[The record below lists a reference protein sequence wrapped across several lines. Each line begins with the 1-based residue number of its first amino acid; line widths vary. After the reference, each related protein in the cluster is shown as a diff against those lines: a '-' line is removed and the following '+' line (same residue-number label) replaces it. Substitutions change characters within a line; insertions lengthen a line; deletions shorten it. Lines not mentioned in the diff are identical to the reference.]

1 MFIYTLPQLVVN
13 KLLIMGIVWETEYI
27 SYIIKFAVSPA
38 RKTFQNLQANF
49 YAPYN
54 KPLS

>member
-13 KLLIMGIVWETEYI
+13 KLLIMGIVFVETSI
-27 SYIIKFAVSPA
+27 GYIIKFAVSPA
-38 RKTFQNLQANF
+38 RKTSQNLQSNF

-54 KPLS
+54 